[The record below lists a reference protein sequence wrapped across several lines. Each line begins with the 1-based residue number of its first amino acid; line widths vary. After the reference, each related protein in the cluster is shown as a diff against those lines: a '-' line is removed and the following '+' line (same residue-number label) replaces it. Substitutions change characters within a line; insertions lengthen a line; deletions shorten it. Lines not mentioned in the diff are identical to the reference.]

1 MESLSIKCASIEQN
15 VQYLSGGNKHKVV
28 FGKWIGRDGDI
39 LILDCP
45 TRGVDI
51 GVKAAMYQLIED
63 MKAAGKTIIMISE
76 ELAELI
82 GMSDRLLILKDGALA
97 GEFMRSP
104 DLTDSQ
110 IIDCMI

>member
-1 MESLSIKCASIEQN
+1 M
-15 VQYLSGGNKHKVV
+15 V
-28 FGKWIGRDGDI
+28 FGKWVGRDCDI

-82 GMSDRLLILKDGALA
+82 GMADRLVILKDGALA
-97 GEFMRSP
+97 GEFFRSP
-104 DLTDSQ
+104 ELTDSQ

>member
-1 MESLSIKCASIEQN
+1 MAENLIFGIRPVAEAIEARQ
-15 VQYLSGGNKHKVV
+15 QIEKLYIRKGAEGPLMQELKAQ
-28 FGKWIGRDGDI
+28 GRS
-39 LILDCP
+39 
-45 TRGVDI
+45 
-51 GVKAAMYQLIED
+51 
-63 MKAAGKTIIMISE
+63 IIMISE

-97 GEFMRSP
+97 GEFFRSP